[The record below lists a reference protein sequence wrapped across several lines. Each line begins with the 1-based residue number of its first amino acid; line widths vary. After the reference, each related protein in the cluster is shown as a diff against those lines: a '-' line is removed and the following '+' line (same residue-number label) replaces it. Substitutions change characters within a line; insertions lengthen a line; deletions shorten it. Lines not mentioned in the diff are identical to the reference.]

1 MAETIEKITRTDP
14 EPKQQKIVDDPDVQI
29 QKLRFWAR
37 LVISL
42 LAFGLFG
49 WLIFTMVQRTEEL
62 TQSSKD
68 LINLGFGA
76 FLPILGML
84 GKFWFESN
92 HESIKDAGPTSFE
105 QKVEM
110 TAPQPPEDKE

>member
-1 MAETIEKITRTDP
+1 METITEKRTVKGSEKPINDP
-14 EPKQQKIVDDPDVQI
+14 NIQL

-37 LVISL
+37 LLISL
-42 LAFGLFG
+42 MAFALFG

-84 GKFWFESN
+84 GKHWFASYHSN
-92 HESIKDAGPTSFE
+92 RLSHKTHHTKALT
-105 QKVEM
+105 QKQNQ
-110 TAPQPPEDKE
+110 TWLS

>member
-1 MAETIEKITRTDP
+1 VETITEKTTVKGSEKPTNDP
-14 EPKQQKIVDDPDVQI
+14 NIQL

-37 LVISL
+37 LLISL
-42 LAFGLFG
+42 MAFALFG
-49 WLIFTMVQRTEEL
+49 WLIFTMVERTEEL

-84 GKFWFESN
+84 GKFWFEAS
-92 HESIKDAGPTSFE
+92 HEEVKATE
-105 QKVEM
+105 
-110 TAPQPPEDKE
+110 PPPNKEEGNTDDSRFTT

>member
-1 MAETIEKITRTDP
+1 METITEKTTVKGSENPVSDP
-14 EPKQQKIVDDPDVQI
+14 NIQL

-37 LVISL
+37 LLISL
-42 LAFGLFG
+42 MAFALFG

-84 GKFWFESN
+84 GKHWFEVS
-92 HESIKDAGPTSFE
+92 HEEVKPTNTTPPEEDKDAGNSVT
-105 QKVEM
+105 
-110 TAPQPPEDKE
+110 

>member
-1 MAETIEKITRTDP
+1 METITEKKTIKGSDKVVLDP
-14 EPKQQKIVDDPDVQI
+14 NIQL

-42 LAFGLFG
+42 MAFALFG

-84 GKFWFESN
+84 GKHWFESS
-92 HESIKDAGPTSFE
+92 HEEVKPTE
-105 QKVEM
+105 
-110 TAPQPPEDKE
+110 PPTNKEEVNTDDSRFTT

>member
-1 MAETIEKITRTDP
+1 MA
-14 EPKQQKIVDDPDVQI
+14 
-29 QKLRFWAR
+29 FA
-37 LVISL
+37 
-42 LAFGLFG
+42 LFG

-84 GKFWFESN
+84 GKHWFEVS
-92 HESIKDAGPTSFE
+92 HEEVKPTNTTPPEENKDAGNLT
-105 QKVEM
+105 
-110 TAPQPPEDKE
+110 T

>member
-1 MAETIEKITRTDP
+1 METINEKTTLKGAENPVSDP
-14 EPKQQKIVDDPDVQI
+14 NIQL

-37 LVISL
+37 LLISL
-42 LAFGLFG
+42 MAFALFG

-84 GKFWFESN
+84 GKHWFEVS
-92 HESIKDAGPTSFE
+92 HEEVKPTNNTPPEENKDAGNIT
-105 QKVEM
+105 
-110 TAPQPPEDKE
+110 T

>member
-1 MAETIEKITRTDP
+1 METITEKTTVKGSEKPINDP
-14 EPKQQKIVDDPDVQI
+14 NIQL

-37 LVISL
+37 LLISL
-42 LAFGLFG
+42 MAFALFG

-84 GKFWFESN
+84 GKHWFEAS
-92 HESIKDAGPTSFE
+92 HEEVKATE
-105 QKVEM
+105 
-110 TAPQPPEDKE
+110 PPPNKEEGNTDDSRFTT

>member
-14 EPKQQKIVDDPDVQI
+14 EPKKKFRDDPDVQI

-37 LVISL
+37 LIISL

-49 WLIFTMVQRTEEL
+49 WLIYTMVQRTEEL

-84 GKFWFESN
+84 GKHWFESS
-92 HESIKDAGPTSFE
+92 HESIGGDNKVPPTGEESSE
-105 QKVEM
+105 S
-110 TAPQPPEDKE
+110 KE

>member
-1 MAETIEKITRTDP
+1 METITEKTTIKGSEKEVSDP
-14 EPKQQKIVDDPDVQI
+14 NIQL

-37 LVISL
+37 LLISL
-42 LAFGLFG
+42 MAFALFG

-84 GKFWFESN
+84 GKHWFEAS
-92 HESIKDAGPTSFE
+92 HEEITQTKT
-105 QKVEM
+105 
-110 TAPQPPEDKE
+110 TPPEENKDVGSNVA